1 VRGNEWIHYLDE
13 RREKMAEKIVKK
25 RKIKLGSRESH
36 NNRNGIR
43 DSLLKTD
50 GIISV
55 DIDSQK
61 NHIQVEYELK
71 KINFE
76 AIEQLISKAGLELS
90 NNWTEKFKRGM
101 SKFTEQNELDN
112 LNAPVSSCCDDP
124 KGGAK
129 ACRR

>member
-1 VRGNEWIHYLDE
+1 MG
-13 RREKMAEKIVKK
+13 EKIMEK
-25 RKIKLGSRESH
+25 RRIKLGSAEGYQHGNDVHS
-36 NNRNGIR
+36 
-43 DSLLKTD
+43 SLLKTD

-55 DIDSQK
+55 EIDRQK
-61 NHIQVEYELK
+61 NQIQVEYELK

-76 AIEQLISKAGLELS
+76 AIEQLIKKLGIELS
-90 NNWTEKFKRGM
+90 NNWHEKFKRGM

-124 KGGAK
+124 KAGTK

>member
-1 VRGNEWIHYLDE
+1 MG
-13 RREKMAEKIVKK
+13 EKIIKK
-25 RKIKLGSRESH
+25 RKIKLDSREGYLH
-36 NNRNGIR
+36 GNDVRN
-43 DSLLKTD
+43 SLLKTD

-71 KINFE
+71 KITFE

>member
-1 VRGNEWIHYLDE
+1 MG
-13 RREKMAEKIVKK
+13 EKIVKI
-25 RKIKLGSRESH
+25 RKIKLGSKEGNPH
-36 NNRNGIR
+36 GNRVR
-43 DSLLKTD
+43 DSLLRTD

-76 AIEQLISKAGLELS
+76 AIEQLIRKAGLELS
-90 NNWTEKFKRGM
+90 NNWTAKFKRGM

>member
-1 VRGNEWIHYLDE
+1 MG
-13 RREKMAEKIVKK
+13 EKIVKK
-25 RKIKLGSRESH
+25 RKIKLGSKKGYSLG
-36 NNRNGIR
+36 NGVR
-43 DSLLKTD
+43 DSLLRAD

-76 AIEQLISKAGLELS
+76 TIEQLICKAGLELS
-90 NNWTEKFKRGM
+90 DNWTEKFKRGM

-112 LNAPVSSCCDDP
+112 LKAPVTSCCDDP

-129 ACRR
+129 ACRK